1 MGSTPQLVMS
11 TFPKLFLLQSHNTF
25 EANQEGF
32 LGRVAYELH
41 VAEWGPRVKNTMKHI
56 TYAPEYDRFDK
67 SGIFEFFEINDSTV
81 QLRKNLRVK
90 PLYHALT
97 TFSRDV

>member
-1 MGSTPQLVMS
+1 MS
-11 TFPKLFLLQSHNTF
+11 TFPNLFLSQSNNTF

-32 LGRVAYELH
+32 LGHVSYELH
-41 VAEWGPRVKNTMKHI
+41 VAEWGPRLKNTMKHI
-56 TYAPEYDRFDK
+56 TYAPEYDRLDK
-67 SGIFEFFEINDSTV
+67 SGIFEFFEINGSTV
-81 QLRKNLRVK
+81 QSRKNLRVK